1 MHSLINYIRF
11 VAMKH
16 QIIKEVITMFTIAQ
30 WVVLVFLLLI
40 GLIISV
46 VLLADKDTRIA
57 GLAIV
62 FSTIIVTILL
72 AIFLNW
78 YNTST
83 ASGIRG
89 MKDFR
94 SNLSNGI
101 EREITITTE
110 DGREVFRYQGKIDV
124 ESDHTDN
131 YIKFESEDGKRYI
144 IYYGIQDTVK
154 IIEK

>member
-1 MHSLINYIRF
+1 
-11 VAMKH
+11 
-16 QIIKEVITMFTIAQ
+16 MFTIAQ

-40 GLIISV
+40 GLGISV
-46 VLLADKDTRIA
+46 AFLVDKYTRIA

>member
-1 MHSLINYIRF
+1 
-11 VAMKH
+11 
-16 QIIKEVITMFTIAQ
+16 MFTIAQ

-40 GLIISV
+40 GFCIGGV
-46 VLLADKDTRIA
+46 VLADKDTRIA
-57 GLAIV
+57 GLVIV
-62 FSTIIVTILL
+62 FSTIIVTISL

-89 MKDFR
+89 MKDFQ

-110 DGREVFRYQGKIDV
+110 DGREVFHYQGKIDV

>member
-1 MHSLINYIRF
+1 
-11 VAMKH
+11 
-16 QIIKEVITMFTIAQ
+16 MFTIAQ

-110 DGREVFRYQGKIDV
+110 DGREVFHYQGKIDV
-124 ESDHTDN
+124 ESDHNDN

>member
-1 MHSLINYIRF
+1 
-11 VAMKH
+11 
-16 QIIKEVITMFTIAQ
+16 MFTIAQ

-40 GLIISV
+40 GLGISFV
-46 VLLADKDTRIA
+46 FLADKDTRIA
-57 GLAIV
+57 GLVIV
-62 FSTIIVTILL
+62 FSTVVVTVLL

-110 DGREVFRYQGKIDV
+110 DGREVFHYQGKIDV